1 MILSAS
7 RRTDLPAFFP
17 EWFMECIR
25 KEYAEVRNPFHSGQL
40 SRIPLNPEQIDC
52 IVFWSKN
59 PAPLFPFLPEL
70 DRRGYRYYFQFTLTP
85 YGREI
90 EPGVPDKER
99 LISDFIRLS
108 ERIGR
113 EKVIWR
119 YDPILFSDVFSVK
132 YHSGS
137 FQRLAERL
145 APYTERCVISFADF
159 YRKAASAL
167 VRCGCLDPEDSI
179 KQEIAGT
186 LRKTGAELGL
196 RLFACAEKLD
206 FRPLGIEPS
215 ACIDGELVRRIT
227 GRNPT
232 FRRDRNQRAEC
243 GCAESRDIG
252 EYRTCRHGCLYCY
265 AK

>member
-25 KEYAEVRNPFHSGQL
+25 KGYAEVRNPFRPAQI
-40 SRIPLNPEQIDC
+40 SRLILTPEKIDC

-59 PAPLFPFLPEL
+59 PAPLFPFLTEL
-70 DRRGYRYYFQFTLTP
+70 DHRGFHYYFQFTLTP
-85 YGREI
+85 YGTEI
-90 EPGVPDKER
+90 EPGVPEKKTV
-99 LISDFIRLS
+99 ISDFIRLS

-119 YDPILFSDVFSVK
+119 YDPILFSKSFSQN
-132 YHSGS
+132 YHSDR
-137 FQRLAERL
+137 FRCLAERL
-145 APYTERCVISFADF
+145 APHTERCIVSFADF
-159 YRKAASAL
+159 YRKALPAL
-167 VRCGCLDPEDSI
+167 VRCGCRDPEDSI
-179 KQEIAGT
+179 KLEIAGM
-186 LRKTGAELGL
+186 LQKTAEKLGL
-196 RLFACAEKLD
+196 RLYACAENLD

-215 ACIDGELVRRIT
+215 ACIDAELIRRIT
-227 GRNPT
+227 GRCQT
-232 FRRDRNQRAEC
+232 FHRDRNQRPEC

-252 EYRTCRHGCLYCY
+252 EYHTCRHGCLYCY

>member
-25 KEYAEVRNPFHSGQL
+25 KGYAEVRNPFYSGQL

-85 YGREI
+85 YGKEM
-90 EPGVPDKER
+90 EPGVPDKSR
-99 LISDFIRLS
+99 VVSDFIRLS

-119 YDPILFSDVFSVK
+119 YDPILFSEEFSINW
-132 YHSGS
+132 HSEW
-137 FQRLAERL
+137 FQRLGEQL
-145 APYTERCVISFADF
+145 APHTERCIISFADL
-159 YRKAASAL
+159 YRKVASAL
-167 VRCGCLDPEDSI
+167 SRCGCHDPEDAV
-179 KQEIAGT
+179 KLELATRFQEMAKKWGI
-186 LRKTGAELGL
+186 
-196 RLFACAEKLD
+196 RLCACAEKLD
-206 FRPLGIEPS
+206 LRSQGIEPS

-227 GRNPT
+227 GRNLT
-232 FRRDRNQRAEC
+232 CRRDRNQRAEC

-252 EYRTCRHGCLYCY
+252 QYRTCRHGCLYCY